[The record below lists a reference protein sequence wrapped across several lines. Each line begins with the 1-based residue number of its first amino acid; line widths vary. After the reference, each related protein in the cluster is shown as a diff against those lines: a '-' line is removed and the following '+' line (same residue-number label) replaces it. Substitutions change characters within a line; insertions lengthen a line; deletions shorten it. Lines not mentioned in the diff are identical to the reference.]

1 MLRAMEAEIL
11 DGPVPVIDP
20 AEEARLTNADTKLA
34 EAMRQ
39 LRCRGECTQAAPCSN
54 CKTRRTYLAL
64 LLHRERYGRAPHPS
78 KVAAERDAARDTPAE
93 ATEEQLGILLSTV
106 QPQRVEW
113 LWPARIP
120 LSKLTII
127 DGDPGLGKSVLTLDL
142 AARVSRGVEMP
153 DGAAGRQGGVV
164 LLTAED
170 GIRDTVVPRLDAA
183 GADRSRVLALD
194 LVPDA
199 EGGQQL
205 PRLPLDAPYIDAAV
219 RRMGALLVVVDPLT
233 AYLSERINSHRDQDC
248 RRALWPLTKLAE
260 ETGAAVVVVR
270 HLNKGNASNPL
281 YRGGGS
287 IGIIGAAR
295 SGLLVAH
302 DPDNTDKRVLAP
314 TKCNLAKLPASLGFA
329 LDTASNGAL
338 RIGWTGASSHTA
350 KTLLAAPADGE
361 DRGAVQD
368 AVEVLR
374 TILANDPDPV
384 LVKDVKR
391 EARRAG
397 VSDITLR
404 RAKTILGVRSS
415 KLGFGSA
422 AVWRWSLP
430 SEAP

>member
-1 MLRAMEAEIL
+1 MAL
-11 DGPVPVIDP
+11 
-20 AEEARLTNADTKLA
+20 AR
-34 EAMRQ
+34 
-39 LRCRGECTQAAPCSN
+39 G
-54 CKTRRTYLAL
+54 
-64 LLHRERYGRAPHPS
+64 
-78 KVAAERDAARDTPAE
+78 
-93 ATEEQLGILLSTV
+93 
-106 QPQRVEW
+106 
-113 LWPARIP
+113 IP

-295 SGLLVAH
+295 SGLLVARSRQH
-302 DPDNTDKRVLAP
+302 GQASSRPHKVQPGKAARVLGIRP
-314 TKCNLAKLPASLGFA
+314 RHGKQRRLAHR
-329 LDTASNGAL
+329 LDRRQLAHCQNS
-338 RIGWTGASSHTA
+338 IG
-350 KTLLAAPADGE
+350 
-361 DRGAVQD
+361 
-368 AVEVLR
+368 
-374 TILANDPDPV
+374 
-384 LVKDVKR
+384 
-391 EARRAG
+391 
-397 VSDITLR
+397 
-404 RAKTILGVRSS
+404 RS
-415 KLGFGSA
+415 
-422 AVWRWSLP
+422 R
-430 SEAP
+430 